1 MEKRLEELIEKTGT
15 CLSINEG
22 LELLN
27 LVYKFALGKEP
38 DLELKTL
45 EDITKD
51 LKEALV
57 KGLEKE
63 KADVIQTLIDLMEGK
78 GYDGENG

>member
-1 MEKRLEELIEKTGT
+1 MEKRLEELLEKTGT

-22 LELLN
+22 FELLN
-27 LVYKFALGKEP
+27 LVYKFALGKE
-38 DLELKTL
+38 LELDTKTL
-45 EDITKD
+45 EDITKE
-51 LKEALV
+51 LKEALA

-63 KADVIQTLIDLMEGK
+63 KAYAVQILIDLMEGK

>member
-1 MEKRLEELIEKTGT
+1 MEKRLEELIEKINTR
-15 CLSINEG
+15 LSISEG

-27 LVYKFALGKEP
+27 SVYKFALGKEP
-38 DLELKTL
+38 ALDTKTM
-45 EDITKD
+45 EDISKE

-63 KADVIQTLIDLMEGK
+63 KADAVQTLIDLMEGK
-78 GYDGENG
+78 QK